1 LIIAI
6 MVAAGSAVAA
16 SGETIVLP
24 GTRAFP
30 ESVTA
35 SKDGTLYIGSLAE
48 GGVARALPGS
58 NAAEPWI
65 KPAAFGTASI
75 LGVLADDGSQTLWV
89 CSNDMSASGVTVPR
103 GSPGS
108 ALKGFDLKTGEGKVS
123 AEFPNTPAL
132 CNDIAVG
139 NDGSV
144 YVTNTARPEILRL
157 NPKTQQLE
165 VWFTDPA
172 LQPPP
177 GQAGLDGIV
186 FGSDGNLYVDRYT
199 PADLFRINVR
209 DGKPTGFT
217 KLRTSRPLVLTDAL
231 RDVGPHT
238 FLLVEGG
245 GRLDSV
251 VIAGER
257 ADVQTLRDGLIVPT
271 GVTAVGHTAWV
282 SEGQLSILFDPV
294 KKGTQPQL
302 PFRLY
307 AVPF

>member
-1 LIIAI
+1 LTAI
-6 MVAAGSAVAA
+6 TAGSGAAA
-16 SGETIVLP
+16 SEDTIILP

-35 SKDGTLYIGSLAE
+35 SKDGTLYIGSLAD
-48 GGVARALPGS
+48 GGITRAFHGS
-58 NAAEPWI
+58 KVAEPWI

-75 LGVLADDGSQTLWV
+75 LGVLADDASQTLWV
-89 CSNDMSASGVTVPR
+89 CSNDMSAQGVTVT
-103 GSPGS
+103 GASPGS
-108 ALKGFDLKTGEGKVS
+108 VLKGFDLKTGEGKIS
-123 AEFPNTPAL
+123 AEFPNKPAL
-132 CNDIAVG
+132 CNDIAVSD
-139 NDGSV
+139 DGSV
-144 YVTNTARPEILRL
+144 YVTNTARPEVLRL
-157 NPKTQQLE
+157 NPKTRRLE

-177 GQAGLDGIV
+177 GESGLDGIA

-209 DGKPTGFT
+209 DGKPAGFT
-217 KLRTSRPLVLTDAL
+217 KLQTSRPLVLTDAL
-231 RDVGPHT
+231 RRVGPND

-245 GRLDSV
+245 GRLDSL
-251 VIAGER
+251 VISGER

-271 GVTAVGHTAWV
+271 GVAPVGHIAWV
-282 SEGQLSILFDPV
+282 SEGQLSILFDPT